1 MALDEDSK
9 DREAQKKPP
18 AAAPPADQAAKPK
31 GAGKVATGIKP
42 ADKAAEPSTS
52 AEPETAKSAVEGPP
66 GRSEGAPKTVPGKV
80 RRGGSAATGVKLGA
94 AQGAAEEPSSAGAAK
109 PSEPAAAAGADEQ
122 AQPQRRWS
130 VSRAAL
136 KADVDDPLLGCLAL
150 MTKLHERTQS
160 AEALVSGLPLEDG
173 RLSPE
178 LFLRAAE
185 RAGLTGNIVKR
196 PLSGIPDFALP
207 VVLLLREGSAC
218 VLARRPDADSYE
230 ILTPES
236 GGAQS
241 LSAEALGEAYSGY
254 AIFVRPEYVD
264 DDRLGGGAL
273 SPPKRSWF
281 WGTVFQF
288 WPTYS
293 QVIIASLLINS
304 FALVL
309 PLFIM
314 NVYDR
319 VVPNNAIETLWV
331 LAIGAGTAI
340 FFDFFMRMLR
350 GYFVD
355 SAGKRADTLLS
366 AQIFERVQDIQMS
379 SRPGS
384 AGAFANILRDFET
397 VREFLTSA
405 TVTAFADIPFIAL
418 FILVIY
424 LIAGPVAFIPAVA
437 VPIAL
442 IVGIIL
448 QAPLK
453 SAISKTQVEA
463 AQKHGILVETIGG
476 LETIKSLNAQ
486 GRLQSKWEQF
496 VAKTAASSLQ
506 VRVLALGI
514 ITVSMFL
521 TQISTIGV
529 IVYGV
534 YLIQDGVLTTGA
546 LIAAVILNGRALGPL
561 SQVANLLARMNQSM
575 SALGALNNIMS
586 LPVERPAGKR
596 FLQRPTFRGAINF
609 REVSFTYPGADLAAL
624 DKVSFSINAG
634 ERVAFIGR
642 VGSGKSTV
650 AKLIL
655 GLYAPDEGAVLV
667 DRTDLRQV
675 DPIDLRR
682 NMGAILQDS
691 FLFHGTVR
699 DNIALGAPNADDEAI
714 LEAAV
719 TAGVHEFVRRHPHG
733 YDLMVGERGEGLSG
747 GQRQAVALARALVRK
762 PPILVLDE
770 PTSGIDVGTEKA
782 FISRLAPTLRGRTL
796 VLVTH
801 RASLLPLVER
811 IIILDQGRVVA
822 DGPRAEVLEALNSGK
837 IKVDQ
842 A

>member
-1 MALDEDSK
+1 LGRPD
-9 DREAQKKPP
+9 
-18 AAAPPADQAAKPK
+18 AAVRDAATTPVTP
-31 GAGKVATGIKP
+31 GEPGQRTGKAV
-42 ADKAAEPSTS
+42 
-52 AEPETAKSAVEGPP
+52 PE
-66 GRSEGAPKTVPGKV
+66 EGAPMGPPATVV
-80 RRGGSAATGVKLGA
+80 TA
-94 AQGAAEEPSSAGAAK
+94 PSLAPSHEAGAGG
-109 PSEPAAAAGADEQ
+109 EGGRGEAGGG
-122 AQPQRRWS
+122 WS
-130 VSRAAL
+130 IPRTAL
-136 KADVDDPLLGCLAL
+136 KRDADDPLLGCLAI
-150 MTKLHERTQS
+150 MTKLYERPQS
-160 AEALVSGLPLEDG
+160 AEALVSGLPVEDG

-178 LFLRAAE
+178 LFLRAAH
-185 RAGLTGNIVKR
+185 RAGLTGSIAKR
-196 PLSGIPDFALP
+196 ALDKIPEFAFP
-207 VVLLLREGSAC
+207 VVLLLRDGGAC
-218 VLARRPDADSYE
+218 VLARCTGADKDNYE

-236 GGAQS
+236 GGRQAI
-241 LSAEALGEAYSGY
+241 AADALAEAYSGY
-254 AIFVRPEYVD
+254 VIFVRPEYVD

-273 SPPKRSWF
+273 SASKKSWF

-293 QVIIASLLINS
+293 QVIVASLLINS

-340 FFDFFMRMLR
+340 VFDFFMRMLR

-366 AQIFERVQDIQMS
+366 SQIFERVQDIQMS
-379 SRPGS
+379 ARPGS
-384 AGAFANILRDFET
+384 AGAFANILRDFES

-418 FILVIY
+418 FILVIW
-424 LIAGPVAFIPAVA
+424 LVAGPVAIVPALA

-442 IVGIIL
+442 IGGLIL

-453 SAISKTQVEA
+453 AAISKTQMEA

-486 GRLQSKWEQF
+486 GRLQGKWEKF
-496 VAKTAASSLQ
+496 VAKTAESSLR
-506 VRVLALGI
+506 VRVLSLGI
-514 ITVSMFL
+514 VTFTMFL
-521 TQISTIGV
+521 QQISTIGV
-529 IVYGV
+529 IVYGA
-534 YLIQDGVLTTGA
+534 YLIQDGILTTGA

-561 SQVANLLARMNQSM
+561 GQVANLLARMNQSLT
-575 SALGALNNIMS
+575 ALGALNTIMS
-586 LPVERPAGKR
+586 LPVERPPGKN
-596 FLQRPTFRGAINF
+596 FLHRPTFQGAIDL
-609 REVSFTYPGADLAAL
+609 REVTFTYPGAELAAL
-624 DKVSFSINAG
+624 NKVSFSIKEG

-655 GLYAPDEGAVLV
+655 GLFTPDEGAVLV

-675 DPIDLRR
+675 DPTDLRR
-682 NMGAILQDS
+682 NVGAILQDS
-691 FLFHGTVR
+691 FLFHGTAR

-714 LEAAV
+714 LEAAM
-719 TAGVHEFVRRHPHG
+719 TAGVHEFVRRHPRG
-733 YDLMVGERGEGLSG
+733 YDMMVGERGEGLSG
-747 GQRQAVALARALVRK
+747 GQRQAVALARALVGQ

-770 PTSGIDVGTEKA
+770 PTSGIDVGTEKT
-782 FISRLAPTLRGRTL
+782 FISRLAPTLKGRTL

-822 DGPRAEVLEALNSGK
+822 DGPREKVLEALNSGK